1 MDILSSF
8 TRTQVE
14 GGKWKNI
21 SKGKMKLKEKGMGA
35 PFLDAN
41 QEAFVNVPL

>member
-1 MDILSSF
+1 
-8 TRTQVE
+8 VGNE
-14 GGKWKNI
+14 KNT

-41 QEAFVNVPL
+41 QEVFVNVPLYVWR

>member
-1 MDILSSF
+1 MKMLPK
-8 TRTQVE
+8 E
-14 GGKWKNI
+14 
-21 SKGKMKLKEKGMGA
+21 KGKLKEKGMGA